1 MLLTEKQMVLGMLV
15 NQLVSN
21 HYPAAEPDD
30 QIFRALQLMEDFD
43 IHHIAVLDHKKYLG
57 LLSKDDLL
65 DADDD
70 TIAVKE
76 LTSRMLQKSVK
87 PDEHFLSAL
96 KLASQNNL
104 SLVPVVNN
112 EQEWEGAI
120 PYIELIK
127 ASAQFTGA
135 EELGAVIVLE
145 MERKSYSF
153 GEISRLVET
162 NDAYITQFNTFFEA
176 ETSLLV
182 VTIKINKME
191 ISDIISTFQRY
202 EYIIRYFIGEEQYE
216 NELRYNYDHLM
227 SYLKF

>member
-1 MLLTEKQMVLGMLV
+1 MLA
-15 NQLVSN
+15 NQLISN
-21 HYPAAEPDD
+21 HYPTAEPDD
-30 QIFRALQLMEDFD
+30 QIFKALQLMEDFD

-70 TIAVKE
+70 TAAVKE
-76 LTSRMLQKSVK
+76 LTNRMLQKSVK

-104 SLVPVVNN
+104 SLVPVVDN
-112 EQEWEGAI
+112 EQEWAGAI
-120 PYIELIK
+120 PYTELIK

-135 EELGAVIVLE
+135 EEMGAVIVLE

-162 NDAYITQFNTFFEA
+162 NDAYITQFNTFFET
-176 ETSLLV
+176 ETGLLV

-191 ISDIISTFQRY
+191 VSDIISTFQRY
-202 EYIIRYFIGEEQYE
+202 EYVIRYFIGEEQYE

-227 SYLKF
+227 SYLKV